1 MAAAGRRAPFERAV
15 RSISPRP
22 PWRDGV
28 PDCSASP
35 LVTFI
40 VMQTLPASTA
50 AALANRWAPEA
61 LSLLRIVSA
70 WLVLLHGS
78 AKLLG
83 WPKIDMFANVQ

>member
-1 MAAAGRRAPFERAV
+1 
-15 RSISPRP
+15 
-22 PWRDGV
+22 
-28 PDCSASP
+28 
-35 LVTFI
+35 
-40 VMQTLPASTA
+40 MQTLPASTA

>member
-1 MAAAGRRAPFERAV
+1 M
-15 RSISPRP
+15 
-22 PWRDGV
+22 

-40 VMQTLPASTA
+40 VMQTPPASTA
-50 AALANRWAPEA
+50 AA
-61 LSLLRIVSA
+61 SA
-70 WLVLLHGS
+70 WLFLLHGS

>member
-1 MAAAGRRAPFERAV
+1 MRRILCSLAMAAAGRRAPFERAV

-40 VMQTLPASTA
+40 VMQTPPASTA
-50 AALANRWAPEA
+50 AA
-61 LSLLRIVSA
+61 SA